1 MGRTQREREKETV
14 IIIGLPL
21 SLLFFFISGDNVV
34 LYSML
39 HVPPLCN
46 TPTVF
51 FCKFYY
57 WEVGKGE
64 RPKLFSNFSLEK
76 CYRETLNKKKR
87 CDNNDLIWII
97 LPGTVSSSFSNGA
110 WEKKLPAD
118 WDESD
123 TIDWLFTVANKLGI
137 PCEYFASFSHLRGNE
152 QKRMEIFKKNSDFQ
166 STIKK
171 NYFLYRSQFSGN
183 EQGRFPIKVSQSRPQ
198 ILRGFQA
205 ARPSDSNPTTATT
218 QSGHHRKQRNWSLGS
233 AKYVD
238 DK

>member
-1 MGRTQREREKETV
+1 
-14 IIIGLPL
+14 
-21 SLLFFFISGDNVV
+21 
-34 LYSML
+34 ML

-76 CYRETLNKKKR
+76 CYRETLNKKKS

-152 QKRMEIFKKNSDFQ
+152 QKRMEIFKKKFWFSVNNKKKTIFYTGANFLEMNKEDFQ
-166 STIKK
+166 LKYPNHGHKFYEAFRQLVHQIQIQQQQQHSPAIIENNATDLLGLQSTSTI
-171 NYFLYRSQFSGN
+171 NNF
-183 EQGRFPIKVSQSRPQ
+183 
-198 ILRGFQA
+198 
-205 ARPSDSNPTTATT
+205 
-218 QSGHHRKQRNWSLGS
+218 
-233 AKYVD
+233 
-238 DK
+238 

>member
-1 MGRTQREREKETV
+1 
-14 IIIGLPL
+14 
-21 SLLFFFISGDNVV
+21 
-34 LYSML
+34 ML
-39 HVPPLCN
+39 CCIACYMFHHYA
-46 TPTVF
+46 THRQFF

-171 NYFLYRSQFSGN
+171 KLFSIQ
-183 EQGRFPIKVSQSRPQ
+183 EPIFWKWTRK
-198 ILRGFQA
+198 I
-205 ARPSDSNPTTATT
+205 SN
-218 QSGHHRKQRNWSLGS
+218 
-233 AKYVD
+233 
-238 DK
+238 